1 MHNSFPEEALQSEC
15 LKIVHDVLG
24 TRYVG
29 IFIRNFRLVENDE
42 AKTSHVKC
50 TISFSNEWKEV
61 QIAGVGYG
69 MVDALFTSMMKKF
82 TKDFSSL
89 SQIEFDDFAMRIK
102 FKNLLATKTDAP
114 VEIKIALKN
123 KQNQRI
129 YFSSEARSMVVASVS
144 AIRKAFEYLIN
155 AERAFLHLQKDVKD
169 AAERSRGDLTKAYT
183 NQMATLVRVLSY
195 EGVVKKNTY

>member
-144 AIRKAFEYLIN
+144 ALRKAFEYLIN
-155 AERAFLHLQKDVKD
+155 AERAFLHLQKDVKN

>member
-24 TRYVG
+24 VSYVG
-29 IFIRNFRLVENDE
+29 IFIKNFRLVENDE
-42 AKTSHVKC
+42 TKTSHVKC

-61 QIAGVGYG
+61 HIAGVGYG

-123 KQNQRI
+123 KQDQRI
-129 YFSSEARSMVVASVS
+129 YFSSEARSMVVASIS

-155 AERAFLHLQKDVKD
+155 AERAFLHLQQDVED
-169 AAERSRGDLTKAYT
+169 AAERSRGDLTKTYT

-195 EGVVKKNTY
+195 EEGVKKNTY

>member
-1 MHNSFPEEALQSEC
+1 M
-15 LKIVHDVLG
+15 KIVHDVLG

-102 FKNLLATKTDAP
+102 FKSLLATKTDAP

>member
-155 AERAFLHLQKDVKD
+155 AERAFLHLQKDVKN

>member
-1 MHNSFPEEALQSEC
+1 MHNPFPEEALQSNC
-15 LKIVHDVLG
+15 LKIVHEIL
-24 TRYVG
+24 RKEYVS
-29 IFIRNFRLVENDE
+29 IFIKDFKLIENDE

-50 TISFSNEWKEV
+50 IISFSNKWENIFIE
-61 QIAGVGYG
+61 GVGYG
-69 MVDALFTSMMKKF
+69 LVDALFNSMMKKF

-89 SQIEFDDFAMRIK
+89 SQVEFDDFAMQIK

-129 YFSSEARSMVVASVS
+129 YFSSEARSMVVASIS

-155 AERAFLHLQKDVKD
+155 AERAFLHLQKDIEN
-169 AAERSRGDLTKAYT
+169 AAERNRVDLANTYT
-183 NQMATLVRVLSY
+183 NQMTTLVRILSY
-195 EGVVKKNTY
+195 EDVVRKHIH